1 MLKMAQKT
9 NSVILALTMRNAAL
23 ERDARRLVERVT
35 GLETNS
41 EVQEKL
47 IERVGQITEAVK
59 GTSNRHGSGKPSE
72 YKAFQALKNFTGE
85 RSKFRDWNDKFL
97 NALAQVKPSYRQV
110 MKLLNKKLGT
120 LDGCIPEQDEDDII
134 KIMSGRL
141 TADEYMNASQGK
153 CDEDDNKGDLR
164 VY

>member
-47 IERVGQITEAVK
+47 IERFGQIAEAVK
-59 GTSNRHGSGKPSE
+59 GTSYNHGNSKPISE
-72 YKAFQALKNFTGE
+72 HKSSQALNNFTGE
-85 RSKFRDWNDKFL
+85 RSKFRDWNDKFF
-97 NALAQVKPSYRQV
+97 NALAQVKPSYRQA
-110 MKLLNKKLGT
+110 MKLLSK
-120 LDGCIPEQDEDDII
+120 
-134 KIMSGRL
+134 S
-141 TADEYMNASQGK
+141 
-153 CDEDDNKGDLR
+153 
-164 VY
+164 